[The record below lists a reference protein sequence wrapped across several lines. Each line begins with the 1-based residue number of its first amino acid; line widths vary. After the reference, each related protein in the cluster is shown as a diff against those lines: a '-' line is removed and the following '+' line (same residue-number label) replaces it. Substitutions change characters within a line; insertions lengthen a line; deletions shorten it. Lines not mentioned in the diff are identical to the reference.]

1 MGMLNK
7 GARAPSIA
15 VKLSGLAGVG
25 LVVAALVGAVAF
37 SSLSGLSDR
46 VAQVRQSSVEPLGAL
61 ANLRDA
67 QGDSRVNV
75 WRYLQK
81 GADRAAVGKDM
92 AAADDAVTA
101 AIGAFL
107 QGQGSGERADLM
119 RRYQALHQ
127 EWEKVRDQQVRPLV
141 DAGKPAAANLAVL
154 GALADADTASAK
166 PLDDLSAAEQTAAAA
181 LSTTAAQEA
190 AASRTLIAALLLVGL
205 VAACGAAWFMIRRVL
220 VTVGVVK
227 EGLTRL
233 ASGDLTWQCPPLRG
247 GDELAAMAGFTH
259 QATQALRQIVSRL
272 DSTSQTVGDTVAGL
286 GSATNGLTSTAADAI
301 REVEAATSVVASVS
315 HSVRTV
321 ATGSE
326 QMRAAI
332 NEIASSALEASRVA
346 QTGVSAA
353 LAADERVRQ
362 LGESSAEISQFVKV
376 ITAIAQQTNLLA
388 LNATI
393 EAARA
398 GEAGKGFAVVASE
411 VKTLAAETAQATD
424 QIVTRVSTMQSDT
437 DLVVESIGNIREVIE
452 RINEMQTTV
461 AGAVEEQ
468 SATISEINRSLSEA
482 ADATRDVTERVQ
494 GIAAATDQTQGH
506 VAATEESACH
516 LAGLAATLSSE
527 VRAFTM

>member
-1 MGMLNK
+1 MEMLR

-61 ANLRDA
+61 VDLRDA

-75 WRYLQK
+75 WRYLQP
-81 GADRAAVGKDM
+81 GADRAAVGKDI
-92 AAADDAVTA
+92 AEADDAVTA

-107 QGQGSGERADLM
+107 QGQGSGDRADLM
-119 RRYQALHQ
+119 RRYETLHQ

-141 DAGKPAAANLAVL
+141 DAGRVTAANVAVL
-154 GALADADTASAK
+154 GALADADTATSQ

-181 LSTTAAQEA
+181 QSTTAAQEA
-190 AASRTLIAALLLVGL
+190 ASSRTLIAALLFAGL
-205 VAACGAAWFMIRRVL
+205 IAAGAAAWVMIRRVL
-220 VTVGVVK
+220 ATVGVVK
-227 EGLTRL
+227 EGLNRL
-233 ASGDLTWQCPPLRG
+233 ASGDLTWQCPSVRG
-247 GDELAAMAGFTH
+247 GDELAEMAGLTH

-272 DSTSQTVGDTVAGL
+272 DSTSQTVADTVSRL
-286 GSATNGLTSTAADAI
+286 GSASKGLTSTAAHAN

-315 HSVRTV
+315 QSVKTV

-346 QTGVSAA
+346 QTGVVAA
-353 LAADERVRQ
+353 SAADERVRQ
-362 LGESSAEISQFVKV
+362 LGESSAEIRQFVKV

-411 VKTLAAETAQATD
+411 VKTLAAETAHATD
-424 QIVTRVSTMQSDT
+424 QIVSRVSTMQSDT
-437 DLVVESIGNIREVIE
+437 DLVVESISNIREVIE

-482 ADATRDVTERVQ
+482 ADATTDVTQRVH
-494 GIAAATDQTQGH
+494 GIAAATEQTQGH
-506 VAATEESACH
+506 VATTDESADH
-516 LAGLAATLSSE
+516 LAGLAAALSTE